1 MFRVTLLAAALSAAA
16 PAVAQSEL
24 DALRAELNALKTAYE
39 ARIAALEERIQY
51 AETKA
56 PATPAPQT
64 GASAAAGSFNPDIS
78 LILQGRYAHLDD
90 LEHRAI
96 AGFLPA
102 GHAHGTPRGFSL
114 DHTEL
119 VMSASVDPYFNGYFN
134 LALVDEDV
142 EVEEAWIQTTSLG
155 HGISVKGGRF
165 LSALGYQNER
175 HPHAWDFADNNLMYR
190 ALFGEAYSHDG
201 LQMKWVAPTELYLA
215 LGAETGWGNAFPG
228 TDRNRNGA
236 SATTLFGHA
245 GGDLGTSHSWR
256 AGLSYLNTKADEREG
271 ELENAFGDDIDTL
284 FSGKSKTWVAD
295 VVWKWAPDGNAH
307 ERNLSFAAE
316 YFRRNERGALCEHD
330 AVGRGCDPATEDVYR
345 ARQSGYYTQAIY
357 QFMPRWRTGYR
368 YDRLNPGR
376 VDIGANNAFLPITA
390 HTPTRHAL
398 MIDYSPSEFSRLRLQ
413 VAGDRSMEHQDE
425 HQWAVQYIHSLGSH
439 GAHKF

>member
-1 MFRVTLLAAALSAAA
+1 MFRVTLLAAALTAAL
-16 PAVAQSEL
+16 PAFAQSDL
-24 DALRAELNALKTAYE
+24 DALRTELKDMKTAYE
-39 ARIAALEERIQY
+39 ARIAALEARIQQ
-51 AETKA
+51 AETNA
-56 PATPAPQT
+56 PATPAPQ
-64 GASAAAGSFNPDIS
+64 AAAAGSFNPDIS

-102 GHAHGTPRGFSL
+102 GHAHGAPRGFSL

-134 LALVDEDV
+134 LALVDEEV
-142 EVEEAWIQTTSLG
+142 EIEEAWFQTTSLG
-155 HGISVKGGRF
+155 HGVSVKGGRF

-190 ALFGEAYSHDG
+190 ALFGEAFSHDG
-201 LQMKWVAPTELYLA
+201 LQFNWVAPTDLYLA
-215 LGAETGWGNAFPG
+215 LGAEAGWGDAFPG

-236 SATTLFGHA
+236 SATTLFGHV

-256 AGLSYLNTKADEREG
+256 AGLAYLHTKADGREG
-271 ELENAFGDDIDTL
+271 ELEDVNEVDAETF

-307 ERNLSFAAE
+307 ERNFTFAAE
-316 YFRRNERGALCEHD
+316 YFRRNERGSLLCED
-330 AVGRGCDPATEDVYR
+330 NTADGGACTDTEDAYR
-345 ARQSGYYTQAIY
+345 ARQSGYYAQGVY

-368 YDRLNPGR
+368 YDRLNPGS
-376 VDIGANNAFLPITA
+376 VDFGANSLPLATA
-390 HTPTRHAL
+390 DHTPTHHSL
-398 MIDYSPSEFSRLRLQ
+398 MLDYSPSEFSRLRVQ
-413 VAGDRSMEHQDE
+413 FAKDKSMADQNEN
-425 HQWAVQYIHSLGSH
+425 QWFVQYLHSLGSH